1 MPITATRLRQ
11 NVYAVLD
18 AVLESGVP
26 AEIRRKGKLLR
37 IIPVEEGTDDR
48 MERLRR
54 LPARPDLIIG
64 DPDELVEV
72 DWSGLWKP

>member
-1 MPITATRLRQ
+1 MTATKLRQ
-11 NVYAVLD
+11 NIYAVLD

-37 IIPVEEGTDDR
+37 IVPVEDDSEDR

-64 DPDELVEV
+64 DPDELVEI